1 MEQPFDTPMHADVA
15 EACARA
21 AKAAEACGME
31 LCAVELP
38 EAERCFEIW
47 GNLLFTETQS
57 MYEDLIRGETSQ
69 DLQRWIDTF
78 TSIFEQLD
86 IDGYIRAMAERQR
99 LQRLWAEMW
108 DQVDFLIMPVSL
120 LPPFQNDLDFKQPE
134 NGPTLV
140 NAQKPLCVLNILGL
154 PGLSLPTHVKD
165 GTPLGVQLVGPMHDE
180 DALLAAG
187 LVLEEELGQVLDQMP
202 LPYRL

>member
-1 MEQPFDTPMHADVA
+1 
-15 EACARA
+15 
-21 AKAAEACGME
+21 
-31 LCAVELP
+31 
-38 EAERCFEIW
+38 
-47 GNLLFTETQS
+47 
-57 MYEDLIRGETSQ
+57 
-69 DLQRWIDTF
+69 
-78 TSIFEQLD
+78 
-86 IDGYIRAMAERQR
+86 
-99 LQRLWAEMW
+99 MW
-108 DQVDFLIMPVSL
+108 QQVDLLILPVSL
-120 LPPFQNDLDFKQPE
+120 LPPFQNDLDFKEPA

-187 LVLEEELGQVLDQMP
+187 LLLEEELGQVLDQMP